1 MEWGGTEVN
10 FCIREVRERFLN
22 RVEGEGVMLTVDRIR
37 ALDLTIGVVGL
48 GYVGLPTALGFH
60 DAGFTVHGLDVS
72 ERVISALCKGENPG
86 DDPAFDDVIP
96 TDEKWIV
103 TTEPEI
109 AIPEC
114 DVILVTVP
122 TPVLDDNRP
131 DLRYISAAGSVIFD
145 NIDSSK
151 RPVIVLESTVY
162 PGVTREVWGPLL
174 EERKLREGVDLDLAY
189 CPERFVPGDSEHGV
203 RQVPRV
209 VGASEPMIV
218 QALAELYSCLT
229 SGEVTPVSSIEV
241 AEAAKVV
248 ENVQRD
254 LNIALVNELALIFP
268 EIGLDVEEVLSAAAT
283 KWNFH
288 RYTPGIGVGGHCIP
302 VDPYYLIQKAR
313 SAGAPVD
320 LITSARQVN
329 STMPKQV
336 AARILKHTSVLGY
349 SPTELSIL
357 LLGWSYKPGIA
368 DARETPVKPLAME
381 FVEIGCK
388 VHVWD
393 PYIPVDSRPEDGLK
407 WVEKPESAKAD
418 VVVLCTA
425 HPEVIT
431 LDWIKLR
438 TSSKIGFLYDG
449 RRVLDRDILQSAGW
463 TIGAVGRP

>member
-1 MEWGGTEVN
+1 MG
-10 FCIREVRERFLN
+10 
-22 RVEGEGVMLTVDRIR
+22 RIR

-60 DAGFTVHGLDVS
+60 DAGFRVHGLDVS
-72 ERVISALCKGENPG
+72 EHVISKLLNGENPG
-86 DDPAFDDVIP
+86 DDPAFNDVIP
-96 TDEKWIV
+96 MDERWLV
-103 TTEPEI
+103 TTEPQI

-114 DVILVTVP
+114 DVVLVTVP
-122 TPVLDDNRP
+122 TPVLEDNRP
-131 DLRYISAAGSVIFD
+131 DLRYIEAAGVAIFD
-145 NIDSSK
+145 QIDRTK

-162 PGVTREVWGPLL
+162 PGVTREVWGPLI
-174 EERKLREGVDLDLAY
+174 EERELREGIDLDLAY
-189 CPERFVPGDSEHGV
+189 CPERFVPGDSKHGV
-203 RQVPRV
+203 RQVARV
-209 VGASEPMIV
+209 VGASEPEIV
-218 QALAELYSCLT
+218 KALAELYSHLT
-229 SGEVTPVSSIEV
+229 SGGVTPVSSIEI

-336 AARILKHTSVLGY
+336 AARILQSTSDLGQDP
-349 SPTELSIL
+349 STLSVL

-368 DARETPVKPLAME
+368 DARETPAEPLAME
-381 FVEIGCK
+381 LVKQGCK

-393 PYIPVDSRPEDGLK
+393 PYIPVNSRPKEWLT
-407 WVEKPESAKAD
+407 WVEQPYTAKPD
-418 VVVLCTA
+418 VVILCTA
-425 HPEVIT
+425 HPEILA
-431 LDWIKLR
+431 LDWKILRDNSKL
-438 TSSKIGFLYDG
+438 GFLYDG
-449 RRVLDRDILQSAGW
+449 RRVLDKETLQTAGW
-463 TIGAVGRP
+463 TTGAVGRP

>member
-1 MEWGGTEVN
+1 MGQN
-10 FCIREVRERFLN
+10 I
-22 RVEGEGVMLTVDRIR
+22 
-37 ALDLTIGVVGL
+37 
-48 GYVGLPTALGFH
+48 
-60 DAGFTVHGLDVS
+60 
-72 ERVISALCKGENPG
+72 
-86 DDPAFDDVIP
+86 
-96 TDEKWIV
+96 WI
-103 TTEPEI
+103 
-109 AIPEC
+109 
-114 DVILVTVP
+114 
-122 TPVLDDNRP
+122 
-131 DLRYISAAGSVIFD
+131 
-145 NIDSSK
+145 
-151 RPVIVLESTVY
+151 
-162 PGVTREVWGPLL
+162 
-174 EERKLREGVDLDLAY
+174 AY
-189 CPERFVPGDSEHGV
+189 CPERHNPGDTANSISNVSRVIGCDDRNVGEILVRLYSEITSGDV
-203 RQVPRV
+203 KY
-209 VGASEPMIV
+209 VGA
-218 QALAELYSCLT
+218 
-229 SGEVTPVSSIEV
+229 IEV
-241 AEAAKVV
+241 AESAKLI

-254 LNIALVNELALIFP
+254 INIALVNELSTILP
-268 EIGLDVEEVLSAAAT
+268 GLGVDLEDVLDAAST

-288 RYTPGIGVGGHCIP
+288 RYKPGIGVGGHCIP

-329 STMPKQV
+329 STMPMQV

-407 WVEKPESAKAD
+407 WVEHPESAKAD

-463 TIGAVGRP
+463 TMGAVGRP